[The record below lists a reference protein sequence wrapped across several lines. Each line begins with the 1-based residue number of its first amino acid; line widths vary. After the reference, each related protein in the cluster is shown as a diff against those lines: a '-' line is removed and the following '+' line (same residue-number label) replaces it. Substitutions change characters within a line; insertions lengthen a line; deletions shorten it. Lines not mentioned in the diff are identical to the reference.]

1 MGNENDSKNNENNY
15 YMSVNFIGK
24 NMKDL
29 LTACSGLNY
38 SSKASGRSTKLS
50 IFDYWDYSYLPE
62 LNFISQVK
70 EITEKFNKMKGEL
83 ILNFSECL
91 IVHIPDLNSPSID
104 YILERV
110 NKINRVQYIPMIL
123 FLSDNF
129 DDKDKN
135 FLNLKKKVYKR
146 IIEKYNNLDKR
157 MIFFEKFEDD
167 VHNEVKMKKIRNIL
181 LRFCSYYNE
190 LGDRFSLGQGD
201 KEIYYDLTEDN
212 FPFTINIGC
221 IGRFG
226 KGKST
231 GVNFL
236 LGEKKAKENKSGTS
250 VTSKINFYHVSHFPI
265 KIYDIP
271 GFENES
277 TILNTVEKFK
287 ELNKEINKLRDQLH
301 IILYFIKS
309 TDERMFSEMEYKI
322 FAQIAEHEDVRII
335 FVLTH
340 SSSKTDHK
348 ELIDMIN
355 TGIKGVIEKKIAKN
369 KKKEE
374 YYIQIRNK
382 IKATEGNTVFV
393 NFYKTSKSDV
403 YGINEY
409 FDTIADHIE
418 ASKVYQNFQEGCYAD
433 EETFKER
440 IKEEAEI
447 RRIKA
452 KDVLFKHRIG
462 GGLIGMIPAVDWALQ
477 KYVVQK
483 DAAKKAGAIFGFD
496 ITIYEKQQEVQI
508 QSMGENKMTDKK
520 MNVILDD
527 PQISLNDN
535 NTKNNISDKEK
546 NNNNKVNNN
555 EKSIDKNNNNIIEV
569 DSNNINKNEDK
580 KDSNKIFHKKVKSKN
595 DINLNLPDINKEDN
609 EKNDKNIS
617 TIEKEKEEEE
627 EKEIEKEEDDNNNK
641 TNYKMKYGRF
651 ALSAFTGSVSFTTNA
666 ANLLATSASVA
677 LTAATITFS
686 FIGSVVGFGMGS
698 YLITKHCE
706 ALLDKFVELFIQN
719 ANSLSNSLE
728 FGLKY
733 MRKMASI
740 YRKRKNNL

>member
-29 LTACSGLNY
+29 LIACSGLNY

-70 EITEKFNKMKGEL
+70 EITDKFNKMKGEL

-91 IVHIPDLNSPSID
+91 IVHISDLNSPTID

-129 DDKDKN
+129 DDRDKN
-135 FLNLKKKVYKR
+135 FINLKRKVYKG
-146 IIEKYNNLDKR
+146 IIERYNNLDKR
-157 MIFFEKFEDD
+157 MIFFEKFENDI
-167 VHNEVKMKKIRNIL
+167 HNEEKMKTIKNIL

-201 KEIYYDLTEDN
+201 KEIFYDLTEDN

-348 ELIDMIN
+348 ELIDM
-355 TGIKGVIEKKIAKN
+355 T
-369 KKKEE
+369 
-374 YYIQIRNK
+374 
-382 IKATEGNTVFV
+382 TEGNTVFV

-462 GGLIGMIPAVDWALQ
+462 GGLIGMVPAVDWALQ

-508 QSMGENKMTDKK
+508 QSMGENKITDKK

-535 NTKNNISDKEK
+535 NIRNNNSDKDR
-546 NNNNKVNNN
+546 NNNDKKNI
-555 EKSIDKNNNNIIEV
+555 EKSIDKNNNIMDEN
-569 DSNNINKNEDK
+569 SNNLNINEDEK
-580 KDSNKIFHKKVKSKN
+580 TGNKILHEKAKSKTIDLN
-595 DINLNLPDINKEDN
+595 LSDINN
-609 EKNDKNIS
+609 EKTDKNIS
-617 TIEKEKEEEE
+617 TIESGKEKEK
-627 EKEIEKEEDDNNNK
+627 EKENENENEKEGDDKNNK

-666 ANLLATSASVA
+666 ANLLVTSASVA

-698 YLITKHCE
+698 YLIAKHCD

-719 ANSLSNSLE
+719 ANRLSNSLE

-733 MRKMASI
+733 MRKMANI
-740 YRKRKNNL
+740 YRKRNN

>member
-24 NMKDL
+24 SMKDL
-29 LTACSGLNY
+29 LIACSGLSY

-70 EITEKFNKMKGEL
+70 EITDKFNKMKGEL

-91 IVHIPDLNSPSID
+91 IVHIPGLNSPTID

-123 FLSDNF
+123 FLSDVF

-135 FLNLKKKVYKR
+135 FINLKKKVYKG
-146 IIEKYNNLDKR
+146 IIERYNNLDKR

-167 VHNEVKMKKIRNIL
+167 VQNEEKMKKIKNIL

-190 LGDRFSLGQGD
+190 LGDRFSIGQGD
-201 KEIYYDLTEDN
+201 KEIFYDLTEDN

-418 ASKVYQNFQEGCYAD
+418 ASKVYQNFQEGCYVD

-462 GGLIGMIPAVDWALQ
+462 GGLIGMVPAVDWALQ

-496 ITIYEKQQEVQI
+496 ITIYEKKQEVQI
-508 QSMGENKMTDKK
+508 QSIGENKISDKK

-535 NTKNNISDKEK
+535 NIK
-546 NNNNKVNNN
+546 NNNSDKDRNNIDQKKNEKVNDENN
-555 EKSIDKNNNNIIEV
+555 DNLIDS
-569 DSNNINKNEDK
+569 DSNNINKTEECK
-580 KDSNKIFHKKVKSKN
+580 TSNKIFHKKAKSSNNK
-595 DINLNLPDINKEDN
+595 NLNLSDINNDVN
-609 EKNDKNIS
+609 EKTDKNS
-617 TIEKEKEEEE
+617 TTIENGKEKEN
-627 EKEIEKEEDDNNNK
+627 EKEGNDKNNK

-666 ANLLATSASVA
+666 ANLLVTSASVA

-698 YLITKHCE
+698 YLITKHCD

-719 ANSLSNSLE
+719 ANRLSNSLE

-740 YRKRKNNL
+740 YRKRNN

>member
-29 LTACSGLNY
+29 LIACSGLNY

-70 EITEKFNKMKGEL
+70 EITDKFNKMKGEL

-91 IVHIPDLNSPSID
+91 IVHISDLNSPTID

-129 DDKDKN
+129 DDRDKN
-135 FLNLKKKVYKR
+135 FINLKRKVYKG
-146 IIEKYNNLDKR
+146 IIERYNNLDKR
-157 MIFFEKFEDD
+157 MIFFEKFEND
-167 VHNEVKMKKIRNIL
+167 VHNEEKMKTIKNIL

-201 KEIYYDLTEDN
+201 KEIFYDLTEDN

-462 GGLIGMIPAVDWALQ
+462 GGLIGMVPAVDWALQ

-508 QSMGENKMTDKK
+508 QSMGENKITDKK

-535 NTKNNISDKEK
+535 NIRNNNSDKDR
-546 NNNNKVNNN
+546 NNNDKKNI
-555 EKSIDKNNNNIIEV
+555 EKSIDKNNNIMDEN
-569 DSNNINKNEDK
+569 SNNLNINEDEK
-580 KDSNKIFHKKVKSKN
+580 TGNKILHEKAKSKTIDLN
-595 DINLNLPDINKEDN
+595 LSDINN
-609 EKNDKNIS
+609 EKTDKNIS
-617 TIEKEKEEEE
+617 TIESGKEKENENEN
-627 EKEIEKEEDDNNNK
+627 EKEGDDKNNK

-666 ANLLATSASVA
+666 ANLLVTSASVA

-698 YLITKHCE
+698 YLIAKHCD

-719 ANSLSNSLE
+719 ANRLSNSLE

-733 MRKMASI
+733 MRKMANI
-740 YRKRKNNL
+740 YRKRNN

>member
-1 MGNENDSKNNENNY
+1 MGNENESKNIENNY

-24 NMKDL
+24 SMKDL
-29 LTACSGLNY
+29 LIACSGLSY

-91 IVHIPDLNSPSID
+91 IVHIPDLNSPTID

-135 FLNLKKKVYKR
+135 FINLKKKVYKG
-146 IIEKYNNLDKR
+146 IIERYNNLDKR
-157 MIFFEKFEDD
+157 MIFFEKFEND
-167 VHNEVKMKKIRNIL
+167 VNNEEKMKKIKNVL
-181 LRFCSYYNE
+181 LRFCSYFNE
-190 LGDRFSLGQGD
+190 LGDRFSIGQGD
-201 KEIYYDLTEDN
+201 KEIFYDLTEDN

-322 FAQIAEHEDVRII
+322 FTQIVEHEDVRII

-340 SSSKTDHK
+340 ASSKTDHK

-374 YYIQIRNK
+374 YYTQIRNK
-382 IKATEGNTVFV
+382 MKATEGNTVFV

-418 ASKVYQNFQEGCYAD
+418 ASKVYQSFQEGCYAD

-462 GGLIGMIPAVDWALQ
+462 GGLIGMVPAVDWALQ

-508 QSMGENKMTDKK
+508 QSMGENKITDKK
-520 MNVILDD
+520 MNIILDD

-535 NTKNNISDKEK
+535 NIR
-546 NNNNKVNNN
+546 NNNYKN
-555 EKSIDKNNNNIIEV
+555 ENENSLDKNNNNIV
-569 DSNNINKNEDK
+569 GTDSNNINKNEDK
-580 KDSNKIFHKKVKSKN
+580 KTSNKIFHKKGKSKN
-595 DINLNLPDINKEDN
+595 NIDLNLIDINNEDN
-609 EKNDKNIS
+609 EKIDKNNNT
-617 TIEKEKEEEE
+617 TIEKGSEKEN
-627 EKEIEKEEDDNNNK
+627 EKEGDDKNNK

-666 ANLLATSASVA
+666 ANLLVTSASVA

-719 ANSLSNSLE
+719 ANRLSNSLE

-740 YRKRKNNL
+740 YRKKKN